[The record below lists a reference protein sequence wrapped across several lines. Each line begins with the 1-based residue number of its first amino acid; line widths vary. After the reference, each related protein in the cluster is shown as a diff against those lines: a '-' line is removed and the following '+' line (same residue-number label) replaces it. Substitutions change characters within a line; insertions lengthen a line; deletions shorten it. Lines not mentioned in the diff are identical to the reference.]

1 MNISQI
7 QIFSSDEEVDFQGI
21 SNPDLILVFGE
32 INLMSEF
39 DFSTKVMKR
48 YPDTEIIGCSTSGEI
63 TKKGVSDRTIVF
75 TAIQF
80 SQTKARVEEVPIHK
94 MEESFSAGALL
105 GQKLFSEDL
114 SSVLIYSKG
123 VDVNGSAILDGLR
136 DSLGQGITITGGLAG
151 DNGNFQD
158 TKVLSRNGLQSDAI
172 CAVGLYGSG
181 IKVDAG
187 VYGGW
192 SAFGPLRKVT
202 RSAGNILYELDGQPA
217 LDLYKTYLGEY
228 SRDLP
233 SSGLLFPFEMLS
245 DEAQSIGLIRTILG
259 IDPEKGSLI
268 LAGNIEEKGYLR
280 LMHASTDH
288 LIDGAEK
295 AVIQIKPMDTEKNA
309 LAILVSCVGRK
320 LVMGDQI
327 DDEVLVVAEKLG
339 KNCSITG
346 FYSYGEIAPLSNEL
360 NCKLHNQTMTIT
372 RLYEV

>member
-151 DNGNFQD
+151 DNGNFRD

>member
-1 MNISQI
+1 
-7 QIFSSDEEVDFQGI
+7 
-21 SNPDLILVFGE
+21 
-32 INLMSEF
+32 MSEF

>member
-346 FYSYGEIAPLSNEL
+346 FYSYGEIAPLTNEL